1 MAPSRGSTRALIEE
15 ANQLRATRKRDVR
28 AALKGIDSAL
38 KALELYAKVS
48 GQLQGP
54 QHNHLHLHGQAVP
67 TREEAVEIAC
77 ETLACFAPHLLAASP
92 THQPECEMQSRV
104 RENS

>member
-1 MAPSRGSTRALIEE
+1 MKSSLRRLYGSICADFSRLGAIHPRNQTPS
-15 ANQLRATRKRDVR
+15 V
-28 AALKGIDSAL
+28 GIDSAL
-38 KALELYAKVS
+38 KALELYAKLS

-54 QHNHLHLHGQAVP
+54 QRNHLHLHGQAVP

-77 ETLACFAPHLLAASP
+77 ETLACFAPHLLTASP